1 MNRNIVKGRK
11 NAGGGGGEGGKGS
24 RNYRVN
30 RTINWKVITVK
41 CYSKQYG
48 IENKRVCREVAH
60 ATSRRKC
67 ADKDS
72 RTLLMSP
79 ALN

>member
-24 RNYRVN
+24 RNYCVN

-48 IENKRVCREVAH
+48 IEKESLQRGG
-60 ATSRRKC
+60 SRDIASEMR
-67 ADKDS
+67 
-72 RTLLMSP
+72 R
-79 ALN
+79 